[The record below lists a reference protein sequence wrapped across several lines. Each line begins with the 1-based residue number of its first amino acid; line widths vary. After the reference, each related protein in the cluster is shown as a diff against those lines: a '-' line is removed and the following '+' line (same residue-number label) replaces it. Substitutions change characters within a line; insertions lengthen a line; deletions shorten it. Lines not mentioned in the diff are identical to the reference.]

1 MRRAH
6 SLLFSHLAG
15 GAQVNPSVILMA
27 HDRAFPLQYQMFLNK
42 VKESELESLCIQHF
56 VLQNAEHC
64 GDVPLALTQRVDGH
78 NVKGQADRLWP
89 DTDDAHELI
98 EAIYNW

>member
-1 MRRAH
+1 MYF
-6 SLLFSHLAG
+6 LVL
-15 GAQVNPSVILMA
+15 SV
-27 HDRAFPLQYQMFLNK
+27 R
-42 VKESELESLCIQHF
+42 
-56 VLQNAEHC
+56 LQNAEHR

>member
-1 MRRAH
+1 
-6 SLLFSHLAG
+6 
-15 GAQVNPSVILMA
+15 MA

-42 VKESELESLCIQHF
+42 VREAEKFIF
-56 VLQNAEHC
+56 VSVLSVCLQNAEHR

-98 EAIYNW
+98 EAIYNWYK

>member
-1 MRRAH
+1 M
-6 SLLFSHLAG
+6 LNDLFLIVH
-15 GAQVNPSVILMA
+15 
-27 HDRAFPLQYQMFLNK
+27 
-42 VKESELESLCIQHF
+42 
-56 VLQNAEHC
+56 LQNAEHR

-98 EAIYNW
+98 EAIFNW